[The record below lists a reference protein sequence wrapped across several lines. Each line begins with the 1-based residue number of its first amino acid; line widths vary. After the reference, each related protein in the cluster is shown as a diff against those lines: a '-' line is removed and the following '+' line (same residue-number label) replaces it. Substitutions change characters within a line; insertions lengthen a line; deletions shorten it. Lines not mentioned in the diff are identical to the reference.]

1 MSPSHETIEI
11 LPLTADMRRWAV
23 GVLAEHWGSELVV
36 TRGHAYRAD
45 TLPGFIARMGGEP
58 LGLITYTVKGQSCEI
73 VTLNSLQEGSG
84 IGTRL
89 LEAVDRSARA
99 AHCTRMWLITTNDN
113 LPALRFYQRRG
124 FTISAVYPNAV
135 ADSRR
140 LKPEIPLIGIGG
152 IPVRDEIELERWL

>member
-1 MSPSHETIEI
+1 MSIAHETIEI
-11 LPLTADMRRWAV
+11 LPLTAEMRRWAA
-23 GVLAEHWGSELVV
+23 GVLAEHWGSERVV

-45 TLPGFIARMGGEP
+45 TLPGFIARIGGEP
-58 LGLITYTVKGQSCEI
+58 MGLITYTIEGRSCEI

-135 ADSRR
+135 AESRR

-152 IPVRDEIELERWL
+152 IPVRDEIEMERWL